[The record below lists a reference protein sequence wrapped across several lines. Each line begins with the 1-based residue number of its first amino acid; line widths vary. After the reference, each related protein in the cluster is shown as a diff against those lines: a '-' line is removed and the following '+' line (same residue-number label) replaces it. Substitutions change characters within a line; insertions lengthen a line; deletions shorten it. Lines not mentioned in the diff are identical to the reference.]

1 MKLRS
6 LTLGLLIAAFA
17 HTGKAQTYKEAKQLL
32 ETSSQKM
39 KSFKN
44 LYLEFN
50 YSLQNKAVEP
60 PVTQNE
66 QGTIAIKGNNYHLS
80 FLGTEQ
86 IRNGN
91 KLYTI
96 LNADQEVQITSY
108 DPKEED
114 QGLTPARILNLYQ
127 KGYSYKMGETK
138 NLQGRPIQFV
148 VLKPTASD
156 ITEKIEVGI
165 DRETLLVYSLQ
176 QWDVNGSV
184 THFVVTQAEPNKKF
198 EGNYFQFNRSQ
209 YSDYYIAD

>member
-1 MKLRS
+1 MKIRTL
-6 LTLGLLIAAFA
+6 LLGLTVIMA
-17 HTGKAQTYKEAKQLL
+17 TTSGYAQTYKEAKKLL

-39 KSFKN
+39 KSFDN

-50 YSLQNKAVEP
+50 YSLKNTAVEP

-66 QGTIAIKGNNYHLS
+66 QGNIAIKGNDYHLN

-86 IRNGN
+86 IRNGR

-96 LNADQEVQITSY
+96 LEADEEVQVTTY
-108 DPKEED
+108 DPEEED

-127 KGYSYKMGETK
+127 SGYSYKMGETK
-138 NLQGRPIQFV
+138 NLQERTIQFV
-148 VLKPTASD
+148 ILKPTASD

-165 DRETLLVYSLQ
+165 DKETLIVYSLQ

-198 EGNYFQFNRSQ
+198 ESNYFQFNRSQ
-209 YSDYYIAD
+209 YSDYYIAE